1 MKYQSNETLTLELEA
16 FKKDVFVLPE
26 PITVLFENLSLVFDT
41 DNVLRFYGEATEM
54 ALAKELSALDCS
66 PPTPVAQ
73 MNGFRDTANAHR
85 NTMQGIVSSL
95 NQNSLHMAS
104 FANALNAYISF
115 TQTVPAEFC
124 INSQNRP
131 AFDEMN
137 AAFVNANNVA
147 RQGISIFENNFSR
160 FVQQATPLLQTIGA
174 ESRGITPASRDF
186 RRVMNAVNQYQN
198 FVQQF
203 QVEVWTLSDT
213 IRQLDTQLG
222 NLISNTNRELTA
234 AVNQIETNVET
245 ESQQFVQQQHNAEQA
260 FRVWDTEDGLRGFRS
275 YESVV
280 SLVRQVLIPPYN
292 DFLAKVPNT
301 QRIRNAVNLAQSA
314 INQILAQFEAFPT
327 FLALPPPSAEFPYI
341 PVFAVEKQFG
351 EQLIIDIVISAC
363 AGHFHDTGNKLAVGN
378 MQYQHGG
385 TMSPHVSHRRGID
398 ADIDVLEAGT
408 FGEADYKKAVALAA
422 AKLFLAAGAEI
433 VFFADN
439 SVVTDANAFAQ
450 AQGLTGRLQLEPSHK
465 GHFHLRARP

>member
-1 MKYQSNETLTLELEA
+1 MKYHSNESLRLELESFSRDA
-16 FKKDVFVLPE
+16 SALPE
-26 PITVLFENLSLVFDT
+26 PITVRVKNISLAFDT
-41 DNVLRFYGEATEM
+41 DNPLRYYGEAAAA
-54 ALAKELSALDCS
+54 ALDKTLAAVDCS
-66 PPTPVAQ
+66 PPTPIPQ

-85 NTMQGIVSSL
+85 NSMQAIVSSL

-104 FANALNAYISF
+104 FANAANAYIRF
-115 TQTVPAEFC
+115 TQTVPTQFC
-124 INSQNRP
+124 INAQNRP

-137 AAFVNANNVA
+137 TAFVNANNVV
-147 RQGISIFENNFSR
+147 RQGTSIFENNFSR
-160 FVQQATPLLQTIGA
+160 FVQQVTPLLQSIGA
-174 ESRGITPASRDF
+174 ESRAITAASRDF
-186 RRVMNAVNQYQN
+186 RRVLNAVTQYQN

-203 QVEVWTLSDT
+203 QIEVWLLSDL

-222 NLISNTNRELTA
+222 NLSTTADRELTTA
-234 AVNQIETNVET
+234 INQIETNVET
-245 ESQQFVQQQHNAEQA
+245 ESQQFVQQQRNAEQA

-275 YESVV
+275 YDSIV
-280 SLVRQVLIPPYN
+280 SFVRQVLIPPYN

-301 QRIRNAVNLAQSA
+301 QRIRNAVNLAQAA

-327 FLALPPPSAEFPYI
+327 FTALPPPSAEFPHI

-363 AGHFHDTGNKLAVGN
+363 AGYFHDTGNRLAVGN

-385 TMSPHVSHRRGID
+385 KISPHVSHRRGID
-398 ADIDVLEAGT
+398 ADVDVLEAGT
-408 FGEADYKKAVALAA
+408 FGEANYKKEVALAA

-450 AQGLTGRLQLEPSHK
+450 AQGLSGRLQLQASHT